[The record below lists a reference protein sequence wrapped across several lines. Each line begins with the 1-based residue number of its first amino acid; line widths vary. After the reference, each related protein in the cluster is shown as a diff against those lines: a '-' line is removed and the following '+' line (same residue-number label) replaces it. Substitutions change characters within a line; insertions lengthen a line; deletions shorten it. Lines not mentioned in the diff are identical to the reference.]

1 MELRHIRYFVAVA
14 EELNFRRAAER
25 IHISQPSL
33 SAQIRQLEKEIGAK
47 LLNRDTHQVSMTAAG
62 EYFLESSRRIL
73 RDSEDTI
80 HIAQRIGS
88 GEIGKLTIGF
98 VGSLGHDLM
107 PRILRAFH
115 HDYPEVELNLLE
127 MDTTDQIKEL
137 NARALDVGLMGLGL
151 PEATPDL
158 QLALI
163 DEEPLMAALPEN
175 HPLLENNP
183 TSIAVSALA
192 EESFYLADRDSAPLY
207 NPWIFVLC
215 QQAGFTPHVIKETGA
230 NIVVLGYIAAG
241 LGVTILPA
249 QFARTATTGVRF
261 VPLIPPVAAYRYYIA
276 WPSENPHTAL
286 AQFVKTAKKV
296 AGKLKEKTP

>member
-1 MELRHIRYFVAVA
+1 VAVA

-25 IHISQPSL
+25 IHVSQPSL
-33 SAQIRQLEKEIGAK
+33 SAQIRQLEKEIGAR
-47 LLNRDTHQVSMTAAG
+47 LLNRDTHRVSLTAAG

-73 RDSEDTI
+73 RDSEDTV
-80 HIAQRIGS
+80 HITQRISS
-88 GEIGKLTIGF
+88 GEMGKLTIGF

-107 PRILRAFH
+107 PRILRAFRRDH
-115 HDYPEVELNLLE
+115 PEVELNLLE
-127 MDTTDQIKEL
+127 MDTTDQIREL

-163 DEEPLMAALPEN
+163 DEEPLMAALPED
-175 HPLLENNP
+175 HPLLQNNP
-183 TSIAVSALA
+183 KSIPVSALA

-215 QQAGFTPHVIKETGA
+215 QQAGFTPNVVKETGTH
-230 NIVVLGYIAAG
+230 IVVLGYIAAG

-261 VPLIPPVAAYRYYIA
+261 VPLIPPAAAYRYYIA
-276 WPSENPHTAL
+276 WPSKNPHTAL
-286 AQFVKTAKKV
+286 AQFVKTAK
-296 AGKLKEKTP
+296 ATAKEISKFPAK

>member
-73 RDSEDTI
+73 SDSEDTI
-80 HIAQRIGS
+80 QTAQRISS
-88 GEIGKLTIGF
+88 GEMGKLTIGF
-98 VGSLGHDLM
+98 IDSLGHDLV

-115 HDYPEVELNLLE
+115 QDFPEVELELQE
-127 MDTTDQIKEL
+127 MDTTDQIREL
-137 NARALDVGLMGLGL
+137 SARALDVGFLGLGL

-163 DEEPLMAALPEN
+163 NEEPLMAALPED
-175 HPLLENNP
+175 HPLLKGNP
-183 TSIAVSALA
+183 DSIPVSALA
-192 EESFYLADRDSAPLY
+192 EESFYLADRESAPLY

-215 QQAGFTPHVIKETGA
+215 QQAGFTPNVLKETGA
-230 NIVVLGYIAAG
+230 HVVVLGYIAAG

-249 QFARTATTGVRF
+249 QFARMATTGVRF
-261 VPLIPPVAAYRYYIA
+261 IPLIPPVAAYRYYVA

-286 AQFVKTAKKV
+286 AQFVNTAKKV
-296 AGKLKEKTP
+296 AEKA